1 MENSDDIRLI
11 VKIAQLYYEQDMTQ
25 AQIARELGIYR
36 TTISRLLKRGR
47 DQGIVTIAIN
57 YDYNENLWLEQQ
69 VKQKFGLK
77 DVVVVSGNDED
88 EDTQLAMMGLH
99 GAQLL
104 DRLLE
109 PGDIVGFS
117 WGRAVSALVE
127 NLPQAG
133 QSRQLICVPIIGGP
147 SGKLE
152 SRYHVNTL
160 TYSAAAKLKGESHL
174 ADFPALLDNP
184 LIRNGIMQ
192 SQHFKTISA
201 YWDNLDVAL
210 VGIGSPAIRDGANWH
225 AFYGGE
231 ESDDLNAR
239 QVAGDI
245 CSRFFDIHGGD
256 GQYESHKG
264 YQFWPTD
271 ISSAKEVN
279 HTVAEIIQRFGRI
292 DGLVNNAGVNF
303 PRLLVDEK
311 APAGQYELNEA
322 AFEKMVNINQ
332 KGVFLMSQAVARQM
346 VKQHDGVIV
355 NVSSESGL
363 EGSEGQSCYAAT
375 KAALNSFTRSW
386 SKELG
391 KHGIRVVGIAPGI
404 LEKTGLRTPEYEEAL
419 AWTRNITVEQ
429 LREGYTKN
437 AIPIG
442 RAGRLAEVADFVC
455 YLLSERASYITGVTT
470 NIAGGKTRG

>member
-1 MENSDDIRLI
+1 MQTWLNLQD
-11 VKIAQLYYEQDMTQ
+11 KI
-25 AQIARELGIYR
+25 I
-36 TTISRLLKRGR
+36 
-47 DQGIVTIAIN
+47 IVT
-57 YDYNENLWLEQQ
+57 
-69 VKQKFGLK
+69 G
-77 DVVVVSGNDED
+77 
-88 EDTQLAMMGLH
+88 
-99 GAQLL
+99 GA
-104 DRLLE
+104 
-109 PGDIVGFS
+109 S
-117 WGRAVSALVE
+117 
-127 NLPQAG
+127 
-133 QSRQLICVPIIGGP
+133 
-147 SGKLE
+147 
-152 SRYHVNTL
+152 
-160 TYSAAAKLKGESHL
+160 
-174 ADFPALLDNP
+174 
-184 LIRNGIMQ
+184 
-192 SQHFKTISA
+192 
-201 YWDNLDVAL
+201 
-210 VGIGSPAIRDGANWH
+210 GIGLAIVEELLAQGANV
-225 AFYGGE
+225 
-231 ESDDLNAR
+231 
-239 QVAGDI
+239 QMV
-245 CSRFFDIHGGD
+245 DIHGGD
-256 GQYESHKG
+256 GQYENHKG
-264 YQFWPTD
+264 YQC
-271 ISSAKEVN
+271 
-279 HTVAEIIQRFGRI
+279 FGRI

>member
-36 TTISRLLKRGR
+36 TNISRLLKRGR

-69 VKQKFGLK
+69 LKQKFGLK

-88 EDTQLAMMGLH
+88 EETQLAMMGLH

-192 SQHFKTISA
+192 SQHVKTISA
-201 YWDNLDVAL
+201 Y
-210 VGIGSPAIRDGANWH
+210 WH

-245 CSRFFDIHGGD
+245 CSRFFDIHG
-256 GQYESHKG
+256 EMVETNMS
-264 YQFWPTD
+264 
-271 ISSAKEVN
+271 
-279 HTVAEIIQRFGRI
+279 
-292 DGLVNNAGVNF
+292 
-303 PRLLVDEK
+303 EK
-311 APAGQYELNEA
+311 TLSIEMNKL
-322 AFEKMVNINQ
+322 K
-332 KGVFLMSQAVARQM
+332 QARYS
-346 VKQHDGVIV
+346 I
-355 NVSSESGL
+355 
-363 EGSEGQSCYAAT
+363 
-375 KAALNSFTRSW
+375 
-386 SKELG
+386 
-391 KHGIRVVGIAPGI
+391 GIAMSEEKYSGI
-404 LEKTGLRTPEYEEAL
+404 IGALRGKYINCLVTNSS
-419 AWTRNITVEQ
+419 T
-429 LREGYTKN
+429 
-437 AIPIG
+437 
-442 RAGRLAEVADFVC
+442 AE
-455 YLLSERASYITGVTT
+455 LLL
-470 NIAGGKTRG
+470 K

>member
-1 MENSDDIRLI
+1 MQTWLNLQD
-11 VKIAQLYYEQDMTQ
+11 KI
-25 AQIARELGIYR
+25 I
-36 TTISRLLKRGR
+36 
-47 DQGIVTIAIN
+47 IVT
-57 YDYNENLWLEQQ
+57 
-69 VKQKFGLK
+69 G
-77 DVVVVSGNDED
+77 
-88 EDTQLAMMGLH
+88 
-99 GAQLL
+99 GA
-104 DRLLE
+104 
-109 PGDIVGFS
+109 S
-117 WGRAVSALVE
+117 
-127 NLPQAG
+127 
-133 QSRQLICVPIIGGP
+133 
-147 SGKLE
+147 
-152 SRYHVNTL
+152 
-160 TYSAAAKLKGESHL
+160 
-174 ADFPALLDNP
+174 
-184 LIRNGIMQ
+184 
-192 SQHFKTISA
+192 
-201 YWDNLDVAL
+201 
-210 VGIGSPAIRDGANWH
+210 GIGLAIVEELLAQGANV
-225 AFYGGE
+225 
-231 ESDDLNAR
+231 
-239 QVAGDI
+239 QMV
-245 CSRFFDIHGGD
+245 DIHGGD
-256 GQYESHKG
+256 GQYEGHKG

-311 APAGQYELNEA
+311 APAGKYELNEA

-455 YLLSERASYITGVTT
+455 YLLSQRASYITGVTT